1 MNLDEF
7 QSFKQ
12 LDAQNMLAEIDGLPD
27 QLQSAWELGQTSEVF
42 KISEVSKVVIAGM
55 GGSAIGAD
63 LLSSYALRTCRVPVF
78 VHRDYGLPAWAR
90 GPETLVIALSH
101 SGNTEETLDSF
112 DQALKNQCLIIAIA
126 TGGELAARATKAKV
140 PLWQFEHEGQPRA
153 AVGFSFGLLLAIFTR
168 LGLMLA
174 HQTDGAA
181 VPWPGQD
188 GQLPPEH
195 ATIPSLWRAKGLIPD
210 PSKELARAVAAM
222 KRQQETLRAETPVA
236 QNPAKRMAGQ
246 LMGRWV
252 NVFGSGLLAPV
263 ARRWKTQINEIAKAG
278 AGFEVLP
285 EADHNTLAGLSNPED
300 VLSHTF
306 TIFLRAPSETTN
318 STHPRNR
325 LRADLTRQTFML
337 EGLNTDFFD
346 AQGDSP
352 LAHVW
357 TALHFGDY
365 TAYYLA
371 MAYGVNPT
379 PVEALEKFKAA
390 MKAAK

>member
-63 LLSSYALRTCRVPVF
+63 LLSSYALGTCRVPVF

-90 GPETLVIALSH
+90 GPETLVIASSH

-140 PLWQFEHEGQPRA
+140 PLWQFEHEGPPRA

-168 LGLMLA
+168 L
-174 HQTDGAA
+174 
-181 VPWPGQD
+181 
-188 GQLPPEH
+188 
-195 ATIPSLWRAKGLIPD
+195 GLIPD

-346 AQGDSP
+346 AQGHSS
-352 LAHVW
+352 LAHIW

-365 TAYYLA
+365 MAYYLA